1 MKKNFKET
9 NINDLIR
16 SLKTKKIRT
25 MKNLELISKTA
36 LMAILL
42 YQCTDKDIMIED
54 SIIPPSAQRL
64 SELFEDGLRSETAF
78 AHFDSS
84 NNNFIYTS
92 SRGTTVK
99 INGSC
104 LRLNG
109 TPVTGTVI
117 MEFVEL
123 YDRAK
128 MLVSNKPT
136 MGIKTNGEKEMMLS
150 GGEFYVSVKKDGS
163 ILTTICPVVIETL
176 TSNSGGTVTGMQA
189 FNGAIVNNQLSWT
202 PTTTWDVI
210 TNTQVTPN
218 KYTMSVPGFGWFN
231 CDKFY
236 NYPNPK
242 TTITANVPSGY
253 ADASQVFIITKNVPN
268 ALGTIGG
275 QYPVG
280 LECYLLF
287 VTENNGNFMW
297 VTKEETLKANH
308 TVFFD
313 LKDAQVGKR
322 ADYVGHVTLLK

>member
-1 MKKNFKET
+1 
-9 NINDLIR
+9 
-16 SLKTKKIRT
+16 
-25 MKNLELISKTA
+25 MKNLKLISR
-36 LMAILL
+36 LILVSGL
-42 YQCTDKDIMIED
+42 FWQCTDKDVNIEEP
-54 SIIPPSAQRL
+54 IAPPSAERFNK
-64 SELFEDGLRSETAF
+64 LFEDGLRNETAF

-84 NNNFIYTS
+84 NTNFIYTS
-92 SRGTTVK
+92 TRGTTVK

-104 LRLNG
+104 LRMNG
-109 TPVTGTVI
+109 APITGTVI

-128 MLVSNKPT
+128 MIVSNKPT
-136 MGIKTNGEKEMMLS
+136 MGVKTNGEKEMMLS
-150 GGEFYVSVKKDGS
+150 GGEFFVTIKKDGNV
-163 ILTTICPVVIETL
+163 LTTTCPVTIETA
-176 TSNSGGTVTGMQA
+176 TSNSGGTIPGMQA
-189 FNGAIVNNQLSWT
+189 FNGSIVNNALTWE
-202 PTTTWDVI
+202 PTTTWDVV
-210 TNTQVTPN
+210 TNTQTTPN

-242 TTITANVPSGY
+242 TTITANVPAGY
-253 ADASQVFIITKNVPN
+253 GNASQVFIITKNVPN

-297 VTKEETLKANH
+297 VTKEQTLSANH
-308 TVFFD
+308 TIFFD
-313 LKDAQVGKR
+313 LKDAQIGKR

>member
-1 MKKNFKET
+1 MKNF
-9 NINDLIR
+9 R
-16 SLKTKKIRT
+16 
-25 MKNLELISKTA
+25 LISS
-36 LMAILL
+36 AIIISAFIW
-42 YQCTDKDIMIED
+42 QCTDKDVMFDNDIT
-54 SIIPPSAQRL
+54 PPSAERFNQ
-64 SELFEDGLRSETAF
+64 LFEDGLRSETAF
-78 AHFDSS
+78 AHFDSA

-109 TPVTGTVI
+109 APVTGTVI

-128 MLVSNKPT
+128 MLVANKPT
-136 MGIKTNGEKEMMLS
+136 MGIKTSGEKEMMLS
-150 GGEFYVSVKKDGS
+150 GGEFFVTVKKDGNV
-163 ILTTICPVVIETL
+163 LTTTCPVTIETL

-189 FNGAIVNNQLSWT
+189 FNGAIANNTLTWT
-202 PTTTWDVI
+202 PTATWDVI

-253 ADASQVFIITKNVPN
+253 ANASQVFIITKDVPN

-280 LECYLLF
+280 LQCYLLF

-297 VTKEETLKANH
+297 VTKEQTLTANH
-308 TVFFD
+308 TIFFD
-313 LKDAQVGKR
+313 LKDAQVGKS